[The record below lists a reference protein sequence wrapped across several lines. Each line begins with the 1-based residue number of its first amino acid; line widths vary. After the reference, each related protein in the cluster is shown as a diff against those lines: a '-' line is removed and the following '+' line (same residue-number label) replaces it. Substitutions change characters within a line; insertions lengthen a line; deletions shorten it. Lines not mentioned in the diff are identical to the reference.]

1 MIRTLLLLR
10 HAKSSWDE
18 PNLADFDRPL
28 APRGTKDAPRIA
40 AYLRKKKLRPE
51 LTLCSPA
58 LRAVQTWHLITESLG
73 RENEVKSLDDLYL
86 SPPSRL
92 LRALKRVPPDIR
104 CVMLVGHN
112 PGLEN
117 LAELLSGPK
126 SKKKAL
132 SYLRDKFPT
141 AALAVVEFETDAW
154 SNINHGQGRLRRF
167 VRPRDL

>member
-1 MIRTLLLLR
+1 MTRTLLLLR
-10 HAKSSWDE
+10 HAKSSWAD

-28 APRGTKDAPRIA
+28 APRGVKDAPRLA
-40 AYLRKKKLRPE
+40 VYLRKHKLRPE

-58 LRAVQTWHLITESLG
+58 LRAMQTWHLISEDLG
-73 RENEVKSLDDLYL
+73 RESEVKPLRDLYL

-92 LRALKRVPPDIR
+92 LRILQRVPTDIQ

-112 PGLEN
+112 PGLEH
-117 LAELLSGPK
+117 LAGLLLGPK

-132 SYLRDKFPT
+132 SRLREKFPT

-154 SNINHGQGRLRRF
+154 SDIDRGQGRLRRF